1 MISSDHIIWLALL
14 GPVVAYLLGAI
25 PFGLLLGLAQGVDIR
40 KHGSGNIGATNAGRV
55 LGLRYFFYAFA
66 LDFLKGLLPVLGS
79 DLLTQRWHLPI
90 YLPLLTAGAAVGG
103 HLFPIYLRFHGGK
116 GVATSFGAV
125 LGIWPVFTLAGI
137 VAGLVFLL
145 VFLAWRIISVASLA
159 ATAVFMFMVPFLGR
173 IAPEFSHLLGMTPWP
188 QLWPLLTASWLLGL
202 ILVVKHRSNIRR
214 LLAGTEPRAVK
225 ATK

>member
-1 MISSDHIIWLALL
+1 MMSSDHIIWLALL

-79 DLLTQRWHLPI
+79 DLLTQRWHATI

-145 VFLAWRIISVASLA
+145 VFLTWRIISVASLA
-159 ATAVFMFMVPFLGR
+159 ATVVFMFMVPFFGR
-173 IAPEFSHLLGMTPWP
+173 IAPEFSHLFGMTHWP
-188 QLWPLLTASWLLGL
+188 QLWPLLAASWLLGI

-225 ATK
+225 TTK

>member
-1 MISSDHIIWLALL
+1 MSSGHMILLVIISPIA
-14 GPVVAYLLGAI
+14 AYLLGAI
-25 PFGLLLGLAQGVDIR
+25 PFGLLLGLGKGVDIR

-55 LGLRYFFYAFA
+55 LGLKYFFYAFA

-79 DLLTQRWHLPI
+79 DLLTQRWHASM
-90 YLPLLTAGAAVGG
+90 YLPLLTAGAAVCG
-103 HLFPIYLRFHGGK
+103 HVFPIYLHFRGGK

-125 LGIWPVFTLAGI
+125 LGIWPVFTLAGV

-159 ATAVFMFMVPFLGR
+159 ATVVFMFMVPFFGR
-173 IAPEFSHLLGMTPWP
+173 IVPEFSHLLGMTPWP
-188 QLWPLLTASWLLGL
+188 QLWPLLAASWLLGL

-214 LLAGTEPRAVK
+214 LVAGTEPRAVK

>member
-1 MISSDHIIWLALL
+1 MMSAGHIILLALL
-14 GPVVAYLLGAI
+14 GPMAAYLLGAI
-25 PFGLLLGLAQGVDIR
+25 PFGLLLGLAKGVDIR

-79 DLLTQRWHLPI
+79 DLLTQRWHLPM

-103 HLFPIYLRFHGGK
+103 HLFPVYLRFHGGK

-137 VAGLVFLL
+137 VAGLIFLL
-145 VFLAWRIISVASLA
+145 VFLAWRIISAASLA
-159 ATAVFMFMVPFLGR
+159 ATVVFMLMVPFFGR
-173 IAPEFSHLLGMTPWP
+173 MAPVFSHLLSITPWP
-188 QLWPLLTASWLLGL
+188 QLWPLLAASWLLGV
-202 ILVVKHRSNIRR
+202 ILVAKHRSNIRR
-214 LLAGTEPRAVK
+214 LLAGTEPRAVRTMK
-225 ATK
+225 